1 LRAVIYCR
9 VSTEEQVDNTSL
21 ASQEKI
27 CKEWCERQ
35 GIEVDR
41 AFIEQGES
49 AKTTRRTQFQDMYS
63 YCRQSKGRL
72 QFVVVYKVNRFSR
85 DNYDHHVYKALFAK
99 VGVTLRSATKYFDDS
114 PVGKLTENMLS
125 AFSQFDNDQRSENTV
140 VGMKAAL
147 REGRWTFK
155 APLGYMNM
163 TDQNGKPTIAPEPFR
178 APLIQN
184 ALESYSTGK
193 YTKTQVLAKVTALG
207 LRTVRNKPVAMQTF
221 GAILRNPIY
230 AGLLHVKKWD
240 VWEKGSFQPLIGKEL
255 YDRIQALSNGSKLAV
270 TPHVRNHPDFPL
282 RVFVTC
288 GSCSR
293 PITGSWS
300 KGRKQKYPYY
310 RCPNKKCRAV
320 NVRKEKLE
328 SDFLSLLQRLHPKPE
343 YLSLFKKVVVDTWK
357 QKQGDAEL
365 TIRKLQ
371 ERLEGFKDKKKRL
384 LDALLD
390 VRVKQADYEEA
401 NDGLSEEIAGVEL
414 AIHEAKLDELDIE
427 ALLGFSEHVLG
438 DSARLWF
445 EANVDQKQRLQ
456 KVLFPKGLCYSAA
469 EGFGTAATCS
479 MFSMLEDFVAQKT
492 GLASPT
498 GFEPV
503 LPP

>member
-1 LRAVIYCR
+1 
-9 VSTEEQVDNTSL
+9 
-21 ASQEKI
+21 
-27 CKEWCERQ
+27 
-35 GIEVDR
+35 
-41 AFIEQGES
+41 
-49 AKTTRRTQFQDMYS
+49 
-63 YCRQSKGRL
+63 
-72 QFVVVYKVNRFSR
+72 
-85 DNYDHHVYKALFAK
+85 
-99 VGVTLRSATKYFDDS
+99 
-114 PVGKLTENMLS
+114 
-125 AFSQFDNDQRSENTV
+125 
-140 VGMKAAL
+140 
-147 REGRWTFK
+147 
-155 APLGYMNM
+155 MNM

-207 LRTVRNKPVAMQTF
+207 LRTIRNKPVAMQTF
-221 GAILRNPIY
+221 QAILRNPIY
-230 AGLLHVKKWD
+230 AGLLHVKKWN

-255 YDRIQALSNGSKLAV
+255 YDRIQALSNGKKLAV

-328 SDFLSLLQRLHPKPE
+328 SDFLALLQRLHPKPE
-343 YLSLFKKVVVDTWK
+343 YLSLFKKIVIDTWK

-365 TIRKLQ
+365 TTSKLQ
-371 ERLEGFKDKKKRL
+371 ERLEGFKAKKKRL

-390 VRVKQADYEEA
+390 MRVKQADYEEA
-401 NDGLSEEIAGVEL
+401 NNDLAEEIAGVEL

-456 KVLFPKGLCYSAA
+456 KVLFPKGLCYSTA
-469 EGFGTAATCS
+469 EGFGTAPTCS